1 MDPESLGSGLPAG
14 VAAHPPFVLKSD
26 SPPYACY
33 SLPLPLIGCTGSR
46 CILTILFLYVSQL
59 VSLVSLD
66 FSCFPPFPLLRSRSS
81 REFWPRGYN
90 AVASKRPAPARRAPT
105 PSSCSTLTKPLP
117 HPDVVLPARILRT
130 LGGPPLRLVYAIL
143 TQSSVAPAAT
153 YKLATRIPHT
163 APPASEKAGQSP

>member
-1 MDPESLGSGLPAG
+1 MGLESLGSGLPAG

-26 SPPYACY
+26 SPPYTCY

-90 AVASKRPAPARRAPT
+90 AVASKRSAPARRT
-105 PSSCSTLTKPLP
+105 DTIFLL
-117 HPDVVLPARILRT
+117 DVNQT
-130 LGGPPLRLVYAIL
+130 
-143 TQSSVAPAAT
+143 S
-153 YKLATRIPHT
+153 T
-163 APPASEKAGQSP
+163 APRCRPPSAYLAHAWWSTSEARLRDPDPELGSPRRYL